1 MKGQRF
7 GRYGIL
13 AVVGAL
19 GALAADARAGGC
31 EKDTD
36 CKGERVCVQGQ
47 CVAQGPQACQKDSD
61 CPGDQV
67 CERGGC
73 SKQGTSSPL
82 AAPSPPATAAP
93 AASPPPAYPPP
104 APLAPTAPS
113 SYGYPAGSQP
123 LPPAREHRSAGLMI
137 AGAVMLPLGFLA
149 TIAGGPV
156 GGGIAA
162 ANGQA
167 YYPPAIA
174 VLAIGMTVMT
184 TGIVFVS
191 IGAPEVP
198 VETTTAPQPPTAAI
212 VVEPVLSPSFSG
224 LRGMF

>member
-93 AASPPPAYPPP
+93 AASPPPA
-104 APLAPTAPS
+104 
-113 SYGYPAGSQP
+113 YPAGSQP

-212 VVEPVLSPSFSG
+212 VVEPVLGPSFSG